1 MGMQKVLLI
10 VVAIMGAFGVTLSQT
25 TKNKFV
31 LNGKIEGL
39 NDGLVYLY
47 YNGEGNKRIKDS
59 SQLQNGSFK
68 FTGTISEPTMAFLQ
82 LKEEKRTELNS
93 TSFFIEPLQMSVNA
107 KFNDFKNANVGGSAV
122 QRDYEALNKSKEVIR
137 KEMQPAIDEYTA
149 ANEKYREAV
158 KNKADEKTQDELKE
172 KANDVRAKFVPFNQ
186 RQDKID
192 YEFFRTHP
200 TSPVT
205 AYMLR
210 FHVAELPLDTLEM
223 YYKNFGVALQQ
234 SSLGKEIGEEIRK
247 MRNGSPGSIATNFT
261 TTDINGNKL
270 SLADYRGKYVLL
282 DFWASWCVP
291 CRKGNPHLK
300 NLYAKYKSKGIEFI
314 GIADDDRAEDAWR
327 KAVDKDGIGMWK
339 HVRRGLKFENG
350 NFDRSTDI
358 SENFG
363 IHTLP
368 TKILIDPNGKIIG
381 RYSEEEKPLDDKL
394 REIFGE

>member
-1 MGMQKVLLI
+1 MKKFLLI
-10 VVAIMGAFGVTLSQT
+10 TATTMGLFSAAMSQKA
-25 TKNKFV
+25 KNEFT

-47 YNGEGNKRIKDS
+47 YSVESNKRIKDS
-59 SQLQNGSFK
+59 SQLQNGTFK
-68 FTGTISEPTMAFLQ
+68 FTGNISEPTMAFLL
-82 LKEEKRTELNS
+82 LKEEKRTELNN
-93 TSFFIEPLQMSVNA
+93 TSFFLEPAVMSVTT
-107 KFNDFKNANVGGSAV
+107 KFNDFGNATVIGSTV
-122 QRDYEALNKSKEVIR
+122 QKDYEALNKSKEGTR
-137 KEMQPAIDEYTA
+137 KEMQPAIDEYMA

-172 KANDVRAKFVPFNQ
+172 KANDVRAKFTPFNE
-186 RQDKID
+186 RQDKLD

-210 FHVAELPLDTLEM
+210 FHVSELPLDTLEM
-223 YYKNFGVALQQ
+223 YYKNFGSALQQ

-247 MRNGSPGSIATNFT
+247 LRSGSPGSMAINFS

-270 SLADYRGKYVLL
+270 SLSDYKGKYVLL

-300 NLYAKYKSKGIEFI
+300 NLYAKYKSKGIEII

-381 RYSEEEKPLDDKL
+381 RYSEDEKPLDDKL
-394 REIFGE
+394 REVFGG

>member
-1 MGMQKVLLI
+1 MKKIFLI
-10 VVAIMGAFGVTLSQT
+10 IATIGGLFSVAMSQQA
-25 TKNKFV
+25 KNKFV
-31 LNGKIEGL
+31 LNGKIEGI

-47 YNGEGNKRIKDS
+47 YNGESNKRMKDS

-68 FTGTISEPTMAFLQ
+68 FTGTITEPTMAFLQ
-82 LKEEKRTELNS
+82 LKEEKRTEQNN
-93 TSFFIEPLQMSVNA
+93 TSFFIEPASMSITA
-107 KFNDFKNANVGGSAV
+107 KVNDFENATVTGSAV
-122 QRDYEALNKSKEVIR
+122 QKDYETLNKSKRSIR
-137 KEMQPAIDEYTA
+137 KEMQPAVDEYTA
-149 ANEKYREAV
+149 ANDKYREAV
-158 KNKADEKTQDELKE
+158 KNKADEKTLDELKE
-172 KANDVRAKFVPFNQ
+172 KANDVRAKFSPFNE

-210 FHVAELPLDTLEM
+210 FHVNELPLETLDM
-223 YYKNFGVALQQ
+223 YYKNFGSALQQ
-234 SSLGKEIGEEIRK
+234 SALGKEIAEEIRQL
-247 MRNGSPGSIATNFT
+247 RNGSPGSMAANFSS
-261 TTDINGNKL
+261 TDINGNKL
-270 SLADYRGKYVLL
+270 SLSDYKGKYVLL

-300 NLYAKYKSKGIEFI
+300 NLYAKYKEKGIEFI

-327 KAVDKDGIGMWK
+327 KAVEKDGIGMWK
-339 HVRRGLKFENG
+339 HVRRGLKYENG
-350 NFDRSTDI
+350 NFDRSASI
-358 SENFG
+358 SDNFG

>member
-1 MGMQKVLLI
+1 MKNIFLLAVAATGLYFGTMAQK
-10 VVAIMGAFGVTLSQT
+10 S
-25 TKNKFV
+25 KNEFV
-31 LNGKIEGL
+31 LNGKIEGI

-47 YNGEGNKRIKDS
+47 YNSEGDQRMKDS
-59 SQLQNGSFK
+59 SQLHNGSFSFK
-68 FTGTISEPTMAFLQ
+68 GKISEPTMAFLQ
-82 LKEEKRTELNS
+82 LKEEKRTETNN
-93 TSFFIEPLQMSVNA
+93 TSFFLEPAAMSVHT
-107 KFNDFKNANVGGSAV
+107 KVNDFSHATVTGSAV
-122 QRDYEALNKSKEVIR
+122 QKDYETLNKSKEPVR

-149 ANEKYREAV
+149 ASEKYRDAV

-172 KANDVRAKFVPFNQ
+172 QADAVRSKFTPFNE
-186 RQDKID
+186 RMDKID
-192 YEFFRTHP
+192 YEFFKAHP

-210 FHVAELPLDTLEM
+210 FHVSELPLDTLEM
-223 YYKNFGVALQQ
+223 YYNNFGSALQQ
-234 SSLGKEIGEEIRK
+234 SKMGKEIDSEIAKLRS
-247 MRNGSPGSIATNFT
+247 GSPGSMAKNFST
-261 TTDINGNKL
+261 SDINGNKL
-270 SLADYRGKYVLL
+270 SLSDYKGKYVLL

-300 NLYAKYKSKGIEFI
+300 TLYAKYKARGIEFI
-314 GIADDDRAEDAWR
+314 GIADDDRAEEAWK
-327 KAVDKDGIGMWK
+327 KAVEKDGIGIWK
-339 HVRRGLKFENG
+339 HVRRGLKYENG

-368 TKILIDPNGKIIG
+368 TKILIDPNGKIVG

>member
-1 MGMQKVLLI
+1 MKKVFLI
-10 VVAIMGAFGVTLSQT
+10 IAAIGGLFNVAISQQAR
-25 TKNKFV
+25 NKFE
-31 LNGKIEGL
+31 LNGKIGGINE
-39 NDGLVYLY
+39 GLVYLF
-47 YNGEGNKRIKDS
+47 YNGEGNKRMKDS
-59 SQLQNGSFK
+59 SLLQNGAFSFSGK
-68 FTGTISEPTMAFLQ
+68 ITEPTMAFLQ
-82 LKEEKRTELNS
+82 LKEEKRSESNN
-93 TSFFIEPLQMSVNA
+93 TSFFIEPAVMSITT
-107 KFNDFKNANVGGSAV
+107 KLNDFENATVTGSAV
-122 QRDYEALNKSKEVIR
+122 QKDYEALNKSKKSIR
-137 KEMQPAIDEYTA
+137 KEMQPALDEYTA
-149 ANEKYREAV
+149 ANDKYREAV
-158 KNKADEKTQDELKE
+158 KNKADEKTLDELKE
-172 KANDVRAKFVPFNQ
+172 KANDVRAKFTPFNE

-210 FHVAELPLDTLEM
+210 FHVNELPLETLEM
-223 YYKNFGVALQQ
+223 YYKNFGSALQQ
-234 SSLGKEIGEEIRK
+234 SSLGKEVAEEIRK
-247 MRNGSPGSIATNFT
+247 LRSGSPGSMAVNFSS
-261 TTDINGNKL
+261 TDINGSKL
-270 SLADYRGKYVLL
+270 SLSDYKGKYVLL

-327 KAVDKDGIGMWK
+327 KAVDKDGIGIWK
-339 HVRRGLKFENG
+339 HVRRGLKYENG
-350 NFDRSTDI
+350 VFDRSTDI
-358 SENFG
+358 SDNFG